1 MLSRVVELVG
11 KEMRLQDLDN
21 TLMEFGFSSV
31 FDADIETFLDCGAIS
46 WGTVNTELGCYNF
59 YLTVITQHSGDELGE
74 TIVKIDKVEEL

>member
-11 KEMRLQDLDN
+11 KEMSLRDLDN
-21 TLMEFGFSSV
+21 AMMEFGLSSV
-31 FDADIETFLDCGAIS
+31 FDADIEAFLDSGAIS

-59 YLTVITQHSGDELGE
+59 YLTVITQYSGDELGE